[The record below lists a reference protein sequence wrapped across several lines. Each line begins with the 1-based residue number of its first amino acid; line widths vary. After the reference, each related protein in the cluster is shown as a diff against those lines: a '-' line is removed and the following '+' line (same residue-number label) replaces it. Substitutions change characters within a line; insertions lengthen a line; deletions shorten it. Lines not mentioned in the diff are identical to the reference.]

1 VHAALIM
8 ALIGWWNPVPPPE
21 PKLPVVRL
29 VIEGPGAAG
38 EAGGVGAETGQP
50 AAGSVPV
57 AASDSPSPQPPTETA
72 TAAPEPQQL
81 APPQPAPVP
90 TPPPVVTVKVA
101 PEAVPPPLPQHKPEP
116 PHPAPAP
123 APAPTPAPAPAAPMV
138 AQAAPAPLPTQAS
151 PGPPAP
157 SSGSAAGPSTGAG
170 AGAGAAGPGHGA
182 FGNGRIDGPGDDY
195 LERAKRRIAEYKHYP
210 PQAVQQK
217 EEGTALLDITV
228 RRDGQV
234 LDVTLR
240 RSSGFPLI
248 DQAALAAV
256 RAASPLPPF
265 PATTPW
271 PEGTFTLPFAYT
283 IGFFDRV
290 FR

>member
-1 VHAALIM
+1 LIA
-8 ALIGWWNPVPPPE
+8 ALIGWWKPVPPPE

-29 VIEGPGAAG
+29 VVEGPGAAG
-38 EAGGVGAETGQP
+38 EAGGVGATTGQP
-50 AAGSVPV
+50 AAGAVPV
-57 AASDSPSPQPPTETA
+57 DSSASPSPQPPTETA
-72 TAAPEPQQL
+72 TPAPEPQQT
-81 APPQPAPVP
+81 APPLPAPTP
-90 TPPPVVTVKVA
+90 APPPVVTATVA
-101 PEAVPPPLPQHKPEP
+101 PDAVPPPLPQHKPERP
-116 PHPAPAP
+116 RPAPAL
-123 APAPTPAPAPAAPMV
+123 APAPTPAPAAPMV
-138 AQAAPAPLPTQAS
+138 AQAVPAPLPTQAL

-157 SSGSAAGPSTGAG
+157 SSGTAAGPSTGSG
-170 AGAGAAGPGHGA
+170 AGAGASGLGHGA

-210 PQAVQQK
+210 PQAVEQK
-217 EEGTALLDITV
+217 QEGTAVLDITV
-228 RRDGQV
+228 QRDGRV

-271 PEGTFTLPFAYT
+271 PQGTFTVPFNFS